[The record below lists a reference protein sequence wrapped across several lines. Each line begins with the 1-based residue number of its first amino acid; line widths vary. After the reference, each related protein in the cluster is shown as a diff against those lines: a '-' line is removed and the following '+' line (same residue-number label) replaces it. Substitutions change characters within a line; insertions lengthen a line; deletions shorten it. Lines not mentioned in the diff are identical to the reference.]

1 MVKRENV
8 KAILWSTDIV
18 LCSFRI
24 EGRFVQIF
32 PICDLS
38 RCVINWTRFPQD
50 IYRTHSG
57 WDEFLERGHSGQA
70 LFFRTGEKRKCH
82 CTVITFSPRKDF
94 LSNHF
99 LLLSLLDHYAVFPI
113 LCCNLKWCTHSR
125 SMDRQIMQSCKSL
138 FSAPP
143 SRYSWPSCINCTLKP
158 PYYGVKVFPFTWPL
172 LLQESCPRPEK
183 NAQVI
188 IINRLKSI
196 LLFFRKYI

>member
-1 MVKRENV
+1 MKHWHCTMLLSHWRKICSN
-8 KAILWSTDIV
+8 IPYLWFIAFCHKLNKVSTRYIPHTQW
-18 LCSFRI
+18 LGRI
-24 EGRFVQIF
+24 
-32 PICDLS
+32 S
-38 RCVINWTRFPQD
+38 RAR
-50 IYRTHSG
+50 
-57 WDEFLERGHSGQA
+57 A
-70 LFFRTGEKRKCH
+70 LRAGSFFRTGEKRKCH

-99 LLLSLLDHYAVFPI
+99 HPLSLLAHYAVFPI